1 MIQALIGQM
10 MCFCINPR
18 SSKHSISQ
26 RGNTMNH
33 NFVHLEYPLTHPG
46 VDRAEKVVHNFK
58 RLSDTFSPTRT
69 LAIML
74 LAAVAAAFIVVADQ
88 MIDTWAEGHLLAA
101 WVALWAVVFA
111 AVGLFAGVSKSVAIQ
126 LKTGLDRWAA
136 HAAQRRSDER
146 LWAIAQTDARLMSE
160 LQIAM
165 SRSDEETL
173 LGEHSTQRR
182 VTRLLNQRQYYI

>member
-1 MIQALIGQM
+1 
-10 MCFCINPR
+10 
-18 SSKHSISQ
+18 
-26 RGNTMNH
+26 
-33 NFVHLEYPLTHPG
+33 
-46 VDRAEKVVHNFK
+46 
-58 RLSDTFSPTRT
+58 
-69 LAIML
+69 L

-165 SRSDEETL
+165 SRSDEEAL
-173 LGEHSTQRR
+173 LGERSTQRR

>member
-1 MIQALIGQM
+1 
-10 MCFCINPR
+10 
-18 SSKHSISQ
+18 
-26 RGNTMNH
+26 MNH

-46 VDRAEKVVHNFK
+46 VDRAEKVVNNFK

-111 AVGLFAGVSKSVAIQ
+111 AVGLFAGVSKTLAIQ
-126 LKTGLDRWAA
+126 LKSGLDRWAA
-136 HAAQRRSDER
+136 NMAQRRSDER
-146 LWAIAQTDARLMSE
+146 LWAIAQKDARLMSE

-165 SRSDEETL
+165 TRNDEDAL
-173 LGEHSTQRR
+173 LGENSTQVR
-182 VTRLLNQRQYYI
+182 VSRILKQRQYYV

>member
-1 MIQALIGQM
+1 MDV
-10 MCFCINPR
+10 FCIHARPP
-18 SSKHSISQ
+18 KHSISQ
-26 RGNTMNH
+26 RGNVMNH
-33 NFVHLEYPLTHPG
+33 NFVHLDYPLTHPG
-46 VDRAEKVVHNFK
+46 VDRAEKVVNNFK
-58 RLSDTFSPTRT
+58 RLSDTFNPTRT

-74 LAAVAAAFIVVADQ
+74 LAAVVAAFIVVADQ

-146 LWAIAQTDARLMSE
+146 LWEIAQTDARLMSE

-173 LGEHSTQRR
+173 LGERSTQRR
-182 VTRLLNQRQYYI
+182 VARLLNQRQYYI

>member
-1 MIQALIGQM
+1 
-10 MCFCINPR
+10 
-18 SSKHSISQ
+18 
-26 RGNTMNH
+26 
-33 NFVHLEYPLTHPG
+33 
-46 VDRAEKVVHNFK
+46 
-58 RLSDTFSPTRT
+58 
-69 LAIML
+69 
-74 LAAVAAAFIVVADQ
+74 
-88 MIDTWAEGHLLAA
+88 
-101 WVALWAVVFA
+101 LWAVVFA

-173 LGEHSTQRR
+173 LGERSTQRR
-182 VTRLLNQRQYYI
+182 VARLLNQRQYYI